1 MMLLLL
7 LNYLWNR
14 AKNNRIKRI
23 IFLFMLSITQ
33 FPWGIILLATIAYFI
48 LGALWF
54 TPLFWSLYDRAIGF
68 DRTKQK
74 KWPMIYYIW
83 PLFGCAIWALA
94 MGLISE
100 FIHPKSLFDAS
111 ILWII
116 IWIWFALPISTV
128 NAITPKMEH
137 PILFG
142 LVTWWYHTVWLTL
155 VSILLYS
162 LR

>member
-1 MMLLLL
+1 
-7 LNYLWNR
+7 
-14 AKNNRIKRI
+14 
-23 IFLFMLSITQ
+23 MLSITQ

-54 TPLFWSLYDRAIGF
+54 TPLFGGLYDRAIGF

-74 KWPMIYYIW
+74 KWPMIYYIG
-83 PLFGCAIWALA
+83 PLFGCAIGALA
-94 MGLISE
+94 MALISE
-100 FIHPKSLFDAS
+100 FIQPKSLFDAS
-111 ILWII
+111 ILGFII
-116 IWIWFALPISTV
+116 GIGFALPISTV
-128 NAITPKMEH
+128 NAITPKMEQ

-142 LVTWWYHTVWLTL
+142 LVTGGYHTVGLTL